1 MDKLF
6 MNDWQTKRKIAIVE
20 ADDFMDQPNRNG
32 LSYLLYWKSKYPN
45 FKITLFTVPDKTTME
60 FLDFIDFPNDW
71 CELSVHG
78 FTHETNFECWHWD
91 EITTNILMKRV
102 EDTGKY
108 VKIFKAPGWTITGDK
123 EGHGSGYKLEQPNL
137 LANDNQ
143 AVYKALIKR
152 DYIIVDRHHF
162 KQFRPEGGKIL
173 CIDCQEN
180 VIHMHTWNVPSGD
193 PNGRN
198 GFGDVEELH
207 GVPWDNDTEFYTI
220 SEAWEKGL
228 IRECQK

>member
-1 MDKLF
+1 
-6 MNDWQTKRKIAIVE
+6 MNNWTEKKKIAITE
-20 ADDFMDQPNRNG
+20 SDDFMDAPNRNG
-32 LSYLLYWKSKYPN
+32 LSYLLYWKSLYPN

-60 FLDFIDFPNDW
+60 FLDFIDFPNEW
-71 CELSVHG
+71 VELAPHG

-102 EDTGKY
+102 EDTQKY

-152 DYIIVDRHHF
+152 DYIIMDRHYN
-162 KQFRPEGGKIL
+162 KLLRPEGGKII
-173 CIDCQEN
+173 CIDCN
-180 VIHMHTWNVPSGD
+180 PDFVHMHTWNMETGD
-193 PNGRN
+193 PQGRN
-198 GFGDVEELH
+198 GFEQVEYLH
-207 GVPWDNDTEFYTI
+207 GVPWDENTEFLTI